1 MKASAFVKA
10 FSLAACLSLAGSG
23 LAMAASFG
31 EVTSGVRDLT
41 GAAKDVQ
48 TMNQNKNQSQQQQ
61 PAQVQQQPAPKKQKS
76 SNQSQKKQS
85 RQSSPRVQGG

>member
-1 MKASAFVKA
+1 MKASAFVKV

-61 PAQVQQQPAPKKQKS
+61 PAPKKQKS